1 MQLLIVV
8 MLAGALWYWHR
19 SRRLP
24 PADRRRQFWRAVMLA
39 GVVVLLFLV
48 ATGRLHVF
56 AALGVVL
63 VALLRRLPLLIKLWP
78 IWRKLKA
85 YLAASAPTTRT
96 GAGQDTGP
104 SQGQYRGRYPGQMTV
119 EEAREIL
126 NVGPEADAVTIVQAH
141 RRLMQKVHPDRGGK
155 DGLAAHA
162 NEAKSRLLWELD
174 RD

>member
-1 MQLLIVV
+1 
-8 MLAGALWYWHR
+8 MLAGA
-19 SRRLP
+19 
-24 PADRRRQFWRAVMLA
+24 VI
-39 GVVVLLFLV
+39 LLFLV

-85 YLAASAPTTRT
+85 YLAASASATRA
-96 GAGQDTGP
+96 GADQSTGP
-104 SQGQYRGRYPGQMTV
+104 SRGRYPGQMTL
-119 EEAREIL
+119 EEARETL
-126 NVGPEADAVTIVQAH
+126 NVGPDADAATIVQAH

-155 DGLAAHA
+155 DDLAARA